1 MSWSA
6 EQEDTATYKVVVNHE
21 EQYSLWPV
29 DRENPPG
36 WQDAGKSGLKAECLA
51 YIQEVWT
58 DMRPLSLRRQME
70 EAARNRE
77 QSVVL
82 TPPSRA
88 EASQRRREGRCKTT
102 WYNASVPESMPWRS
116 SLRPAKSTQALKECI
131 DLGYVQVK
139 FVNTRGGTELGV
151 RLDPQATDLG
161 QADFAQPRGTV
172 HLVGSLT
179 LNYVQVRCVADIDLA
194 TLTGAGH
201 LEPVDV

>member
-6 EQEDTATYKVVVNHE
+6 EQDDTATYKVVVNHE

-36 WQDAGKSGLKAECLA
+36 WQNAGKSGLKAECLA
-51 YIQEVWT
+51 YIEEVWT

-77 QSVVL
+77 QPCVL
-82 TPPSRA
+82 TPPSSA
-88 EASQRRREGRCKTT
+88 EASSATETRVQDELVQRLCAGAHPIE
-102 WYNASVPESMPWRS
+102 VI
-116 SLRPAKSTQALKECI
+116 LRPVKSVQALKECI
-131 DLGYVQVK
+131 DLGYVHVK

-161 QADFAQPRGTV
+161 QANFAQQSGTV
-172 HLVGSLT
+172 HLVGGLT
-179 LNYVQVRCVADIDLA
+179 LNYVQVRCVADVDLV